1 MRRPYRPPSKDELRE
16 IYRTTSTIAAVG
28 ASSNPSKASHR
39 IPAYLQS
46 QGFRIIP
53 VNTRGGELFGER
65 VYPSLAEVEAPVD
78 VVNVFRPA
86 AEAPDIASQAAE
98 IGAKVVWLQDGLVS
112 DEAAEVARRA
122 GMTIVMGLCMG
133 TTHAR
138 LALHG

>member
-1 MRRPYRPPSKDELRE
+1 MRPYRVPSRDELLE

-28 ASSNPSKASHR
+28 ASSDPSKASHR

-46 QGFRIIP
+46 QGYRIIP
-53 VNTRGGELFGER
+53 VSPREGELFGER
-65 VYPSLAEVEAPVD
+65 VYPSLAEVEGPVD

-86 AEAPDIASQAAE
+86 TEAPDIASQAAE

-112 DEAAEVARRA
+112 NEAAEVARRA

-138 LALHG
+138 LALDG

>member
-1 MRRPYRPPSKDELRE
+1 MRPYRLPSRDELLE

-28 ASSNPSKASHR
+28 ASSDPSKAGHR

-53 VNTRGGELFGER
+53 VSPRGGELFGER
-65 VYPSLAEVEAPVD
+65 VYPSLSDVEGPVD

-86 AEAPDIASQAAE
+86 AEAPEITSQAAG
-98 IGAKVVWLQDGLVS
+98 IGAKVVWLQDGTRS
-112 DEAAEVARRA
+112 KEAAEVARRA

-133 TTHAR
+133 ATHAR
-138 LALHG
+138 LALNG

>member
-1 MRRPYRPPSKDELRE
+1 MRPYRVPSRDELLE

-28 ASSNPSKASHR
+28 ASSDPSKASHR

-46 QGFRIIP
+46 QGYRIIP
-53 VNTRGGELFGER
+53 VSPRGGELFGER
-65 VYPSLAEVEAPVD
+65 VYRSLAEVEGPVD

-86 AEAPDIASQAAE
+86 TEAPDIASQAAE

-112 DEAAEVARRA
+112 NEAAEVARRA

-138 LALHG
+138 LALDG